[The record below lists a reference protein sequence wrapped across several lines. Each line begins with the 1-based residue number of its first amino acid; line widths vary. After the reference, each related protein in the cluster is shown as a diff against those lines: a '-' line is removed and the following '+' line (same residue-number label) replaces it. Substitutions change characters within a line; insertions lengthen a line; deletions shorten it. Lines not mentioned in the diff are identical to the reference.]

1 MQNIYYYESKKG
13 SSCKGAIKKTKT
25 QRLDLLRWLVASWE
39 TSGKRIQ
46 MQSPINALAQQM
58 AARSANTSFQWDSGK
73 KWWWWSIAVCCCRT
87 HKPWSKSWMKTQE
100 AEFDSDS
107 RANLTNMNNT
117 VSQKSRGTRVSRIS
131 MPRFCILDQ
140 LFLFRSA
147 HHKAQQFAILCAPGW
162 YTTGLNKS
170 QKMPKDQQSKLKV
183 WSKLTPMLETS
194 ESRYAFIDK
203 SCTKSDKCSH
213 YTVRSPVSCTRTEV
227 IGDLRKK
234 SPFQNACGHPFHTL
248 QYNHILTIIFGRI
261 KSTTG

>member
-1 MQNIYYYESKKG
+1 
-13 SSCKGAIKKTKT
+13 
-25 QRLDLLRWLVASWE
+25 
-39 TSGKRIQ
+39 
-46 MQSPINALAQQM
+46 
-58 AARSANTSFQWDSGK
+58 
-73 KWWWWSIAVCCCRT
+73 
-87 HKPWSKSWMKTQE
+87 
-100 AEFDSDS
+100 
-107 RANLTNMNNT
+107 MNNT

-261 KSTTG
+261 KSTTGWLPHLSAERAALTFTAMAARSCCSAALKPRNCYSKLSTWKLNGYSNNKRLHKCVKLI